1 MSFPSSPETAA
12 LPPLASLAIHLDL
25 VGGLAGDMF
34 VAAMVDAL
42 PALAGRVLAELAK
55 VQPAG
60 FAAPAFSIGHSG
72 GLRACRFGSAPANAC
87 GHPVGTHGGR
97 EHAHPAGASAPA
109 HDGTA
114 YSTLRDRLA
123 SAPLAPATREHALA
137 LLALLA
143 RAEAHAHGIAF
154 DDVHFHELADWDSL
168 MDIVAAGCIA
178 AALAGAHWTASVP
191 PLGGGS
197 VRTAHGLLPIPT
209 PATSRLLTGYPWR
222 DDGVAGERI
231 TPTGAA
237 ILRHL
242 VPPAACGTR
251 RDGGRLAAVG
261 CGAGTRE
268 MPGLPNVVRA
278 LVFERTATDAADAV
292 TLLEFDVDDMSGEE
306 IALAA
311 DRLRAEPG
319 VIDVSLGSRLGK
331 KGRPLTDFRVM
342 VRTQAADAVAQA
354 CFSETSTLGLRVRE
368 EQRQLLARTEVATV
382 VDGAPLQVKV
392 ATRPGG
398 ERTAKAAHDDAASA
412 RGLAARRRA
421 RAVAERIALR
431 EDDE

>member
-1 MSFPSSPETAA
+1 
-12 LPPLASLAIHLDL
+12 
-25 VGGLAGDMF
+25 
-34 VAAMVDAL
+34 
-42 PALAGRVLAELAK
+42 
-55 VQPAG
+55 
-60 FAAPAFSIGHSG
+60 
-72 GLRACRFGSAPANAC
+72 
-87 GHPVGTHGGR
+87 
-97 EHAHPAGASAPA
+97 
-109 HDGTA
+109 
-114 YSTLRDRLA
+114 
-123 SAPLAPATREHALA
+123 
-137 LLALLA
+137 
-143 RAEAHAHGIAF
+143 
-154 DDVHFHELADWDSL
+154 
-168 MDIVAAGCIA
+168 
-178 AALAGAHWTASVP
+178 
-191 PLGGGS
+191 
-197 VRTAHGLLPIPT
+197 
-209 PATSRLLTGYPWR
+209 
-222 DDGVAGERI
+222 
-231 TPTGAA
+231 
-237 ILRHL
+237 
-242 VPPAACGTR
+242 
-251 RDGGRLAAVG
+251 
-261 CGAGTRE
+261 
-268 MPGLPNVVRA
+268 MPGLPNIVRA
-278 LVFERTATDAADAV
+278 LVFERTTTEAADAV

-398 ERTAKAAHDDAASA
+398 ERTAKAAHDDAASG

>member
-1 MSFPSSPETAA
+1 MSFPSSPETTA
-12 LPPLASLAIHLDL
+12 LPSPTSLAIHLDL

-42 PALAGRVLAELAK
+42 PALAGRVLTELAK

-60 FAAPAFSIGHSG
+60 FAVPAFSIGHSG
-72 GLRACRFGSAPANAC
+72 GLRARRFGSVAADAR
-87 GHPVGTHGGR
+87 GHAVGAHGER
-97 EHAHPAGASAPA
+97 AHAHAAGASAQA
-109 HDGTA
+109 HGGTA

-123 SAPLAPATREHALA
+123 SAPLAAATREHALA

-143 RAEAHAHGIAF
+143 DAEAHAHGIAA

-178 AALAGAHWTASVP
+178 AALAGAQWTASAP
-191 PLGGGS
+191 LLGGGS
-197 VRTAHGLLPIPT
+197 VRTAHGLLPVPT

-268 MPGLPNVVRA
+268 TPGLPNVVRA
-278 LVFERTATDAADAV
+278 LVFERTATEAADAV

-342 VRTQAADAVAQA
+342 AQPQAVDAIAQA

-368 EQRQLLARTEVATV
+368 ERRQLLARTEVATV
-382 VDGAPLQVKV
+382 VDGAPLQVKI

-412 RGLAARRRA
+412 QGLAARRRA
-421 RAVAERIALR
+421 RAVAEHAALR